1 MIEMDDADR
10 KLLAALRRDGRA
22 ALSDLAIT
30 LGITR
35 ATVRARIG
43 KLTQSGEIQG
53 FSVLTRGDLAESPV
67 RALTM
72 LAIAGPGMER
82 IRRQLS
88 GMAQVQAVHATNG
101 KWDIIVQIGTDTLE
115 ALDRVLGDIRRLEG
129 VATSETSLLLS
140 TSRYTRS

>member
-1 MIEMDDADR
+1 MDETDR

-22 ALSDLAIT
+22 ALSDLAAL

-35 ATVRARIG
+35 ATVRARIE

-72 LAIAGPGMER
+72 LGIEGPGMER

-88 GMAQVQAVHATNG
+88 GLPQVQAVHATNG
-101 KWDIIVQIGTDTLE
+101 KWDLIVQLGTDTLE

-129 VATSETSLLLS
+129 VATSETSLLLR
-140 TSRYTRS
+140 TSRYTRR

>member
-1 MIEMDDADR
+1 MDDTDR
-10 KLLAALRRDGRA
+10 NLLAALRRDGRA

-35 ATVRARIG
+35 ATVRARIER
-43 KLTQSGEIQG
+43 LTQSGEIQG

-72 LAIAGPGMER
+72 LGIEGPGMER

-88 GMAQVQAVHATNG
+88 GMVQVQAVHATNG
-101 KWDIIVQIGTDTLE
+101 KWDLIVELGTDTLE
-115 ALDRVLGDIRRLEG
+115 ALDLTLRAIRKLDG

-140 TSRYTRS
+140 TSRYSRA